1 MKCAEAKSLFSP
13 YLDGAVTGSQMRALG
28 EHLESC
34 ADCDRNYRL
43 LAGTQRVLA
52 SIGRKKAP
60 ADLALKL
67 RLAISH
73 EVASARRSAFEGLLL
88 RVENAVQ
95 AFMVPATVGLL
106 SAVVIFGVLMGV
118 FGVPNLDAMNQN
130 DVPLMLNSEPEMLPP
145 ELQPS
150 AYGTTVGS
158 VSDDSLVIEAYIG
171 PDGRIQDYRILSGGK
186 EVQDLPTQIKNMLI
200 FAKFRPAMSLGR
212 TTTGRAVLSFS
223 KISVKG

>member
-1 MKCAEAKSLFSP
+1 MKCAQAKSLFSP

-34 ADCDRNYRL
+34 PDCDRDYRL

-52 SIGRKKAP
+52 SLGRKKAP

-67 RLAISH
+67 RVAISH
-73 EVASARRSAFEGLLL
+73 EVASRRRSAFEGL
-88 RVENAVQ
+88 RIRIENVVE

-106 SAVVIFGVLMGV
+106 SAVVIFGVLMGI
-118 FGVPNLDAMNQN
+118 FGLPNLDAMSQN

-150 AYGTTVGS
+150 AYGTTIGS
-158 VSDDSLVIEAYIG
+158 VSEDSLVIEAYIG
-171 PDGRIQDYRILSGGK
+171 PDGRIQDYRILSGGQ
-186 EVQDLPTQIKNMLI
+186 EIHDLPPQIKNMLI

>member
-1 MKCAEAKSLFSP
+1 MKCAQAKSLLSP

-34 ADCDRNYRL
+34 ADCDRDYRL

-73 EVASARRSAFEGLLL
+73 EVAASRRSAFEGL
-88 RVENAVQ
+88 RIRIENAVQ

-106 SAVVIFGVLMGV
+106 SAVVIFGVLMGI

-130 DVPLMLNSEPEMLPP
+130 DVPLMLYSEPEMLPP

-150 AYGTTVGS
+150 AYGTTVGAIN
-158 VSDDSLVIEAYIG
+158 DDSLVIEAYIG
-171 PDGRIQDYRILSGGK
+171 PDGRIQDYRILSDSK
-186 EVQDLPTQIKNMLI
+186 QVHDLPTQIKNMLI